1 MEVSWRFGCV
11 HARSSRTTVFNSSLA
26 IFIDSWVNIQLQD
39 YTNGTDQDQIGKTK
53 KVVDVQLVK
62 VSFGNKCAPAPTVF
76 YNPVPPNKRLIEPSE
91 QERCKKN
98 LEAAHAAALVSDTSG
113 NVQRYGSSTWL
124 TALQTD
130 CDSSSGSKSDD

>member
-1 MEVSWRFGCV
+1 M
-11 HARSSRTTVFNSSLA
+11 
-26 IFIDSWVNIQLQD
+26 
-39 YTNGTDQDQIGKTK
+39 
-53 KVVDVQLVK
+53 QLVK
-62 VSFGNKCAPAPTVF
+62 VSFGKKRAPAPTVF

-113 NVQRYGSSTWL
+113 NVQRYGSSSWL
-124 TALQTD
+124 TAHQTD